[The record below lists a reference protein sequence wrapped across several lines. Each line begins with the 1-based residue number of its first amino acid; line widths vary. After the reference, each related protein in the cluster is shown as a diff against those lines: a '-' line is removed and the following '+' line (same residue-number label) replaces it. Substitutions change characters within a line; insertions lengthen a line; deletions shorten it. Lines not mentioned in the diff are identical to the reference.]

1 MRPPG
6 EISLALLGAARELCT
21 AEQCPTLP
29 ELAAHAQV
37 GYDAALHTVKN
48 MTRHGRLRIVRKR
61 AVAYRN
67 RPVAEYAPVDDDAP
81 MEGAGFVDLGQVIS
95 GAWR

>member
-21 AEQCPTLP
+21 PEQCPTLA

-37 GYDAALHTVKN
+37 GYEAARATVPK
-48 MTRHGRLRIVRKR
+48 MAGRGVLRVVRTRRVKG
-61 AVAYRN
+61 RN
-67 RPVAEYAPVDDDAP
+67 RPAYEYAPAHDDTPAD
-81 MEGAGFVDLGQVIS
+81 GAGFVDLGQVIS
-95 GAWR
+95 AAWR